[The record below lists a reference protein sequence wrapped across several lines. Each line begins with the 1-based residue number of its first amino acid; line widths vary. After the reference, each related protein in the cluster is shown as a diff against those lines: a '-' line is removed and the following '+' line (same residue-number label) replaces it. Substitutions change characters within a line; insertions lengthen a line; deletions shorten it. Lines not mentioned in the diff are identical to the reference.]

1 MSEGALIF
9 TGDIDFRT
17 GSNAS
22 ITTPK
27 SFATRSDVGGAKTI
41 LITNGDN
48 HLKRVVGVN
57 QFVRAASLTKITGFT
72 EDRNKKFT
80 VIAQTDDVSAFEY
93 PYPGTASTYINQNSL
108 TNGRPTY
115 ATGTGLI
122 IRWNGSNWE
131 LHNENTNV
139 TSAIHTDDTI
149 VPFIELDGNRR
160 TDFFGYSYATGLIG
174 SQVKFEFLLPRYQS
188 IIVEKDSTDK
198 IYIQKSVLSGE
209 GVSTDTDGTNVVVT
223 PIDRTYENARG
234 RIKPLG
240 KAVAAAGENNK
251 TNLNN
256 ATCFVAASST
266 TDDTSSG
273 RHLVITN
280 SAGVIQSQ
288 LGIPGYTYMK
298 IRKNATDMVYIEEAL
313 QLDGTPTANDQSIAE
328 EAFVNIKLTPCAILD

>member
-149 VPFIELDGNRR
+149 VPFITLAHGARR
-160 TDFFGYSYATGLIG
+160 GDFFGCSERSGG
-174 SQVKFEFLLPRYQS
+174 QVKWELFLPRFQS
-188 IIVEKDSTDK
+188 IVLQKESTDK
-198 IYIQKSVLSGE
+198 IYIQKAVLNTSG
-209 GVSTDTDGTNVVVT
+209 DGTITHSNGTNIVVT
-223 PIDRTYENARG
+223 PINRMYKDTH
-234 RIKPLG
+234 KVQPLAGHSTKAAG
-240 KAVAAAGENNK
+240 KANK
-251 TNLNN
+251 TNLNG
-256 ATCFVAASST
+256 ATCFLATTSST
-266 TDDTSSG
+266 NDSTLG
-273 RHLVITN
+273 RCIVIAD
-280 SAGVIQSQ
+280 SAGNTIAKTM
-288 LGIPGYTYMK
+288 IPGFSYMK
-298 IRKNATDMVYIEEAL
+298 IFKKPTDTVYCEETL
-313 QLDGTPTANDQSIAE
+313 FSDVSTDNINFFGLDDMRFSPIAIT
-328 EAFVNIKLTPCAILD
+328 N

>member
-149 VPFIELDGNRR
+149 VPFITLPHGARR
-160 TDFFGYSYATGLIG
+160 GDFFGFSERTGG
-174 SQVKFEFLLPRYQS
+174 QVKWELFLPRFQS
-188 IIVEKDSTDK
+188 IVLQKESTDK
-198 IYIQKSVLSGE
+198 IYIQKAVLNTSG
-209 GVSTDTDGTNVVVT
+209 DGTITHSNGTNIVVT
-223 PIDRTYENARG
+223 PINRMYKDTH
-234 RIKPLG
+234 KVQPLAGHSTKAAG
-240 KAVAAAGENNK
+240 KANK
-251 TNLNN
+251 TNLNG
-256 ATCFVAASST
+256 ATCFLATTSST
-266 TDDTSSG
+266 NDSTLG
-273 RHLVITN
+273 RCIVIADA
-280 SAGVIQSQ
+280 AGNTIAKTM
-288 LGIPGYTYMK
+288 IPGFSYMK
-298 IRKNATDMVYIEEAL
+298 IFKKPTDTVYCEETL
-313 QLDGTPTANDQSIAE
+313 FSDVSTDNINFFGLDDMRFSPIAIT
-328 EAFVNIKLTPCAILD
+328 N

>member
-9 TGDIDFRT
+9 TGEIDFRT
-17 GSNAS
+17 GSKAS

-27 SFATRSDVGGAKTI
+27 SFATRSDVGGAKTV

-48 HLKRVVGVN
+48 HLKRVVCVT
-57 QFVRAASLTKITGFT
+57 ASTSSVSLEKKSGFT
-72 EDRNKKFT
+72 EDRHKKFT
-80 VIAQTDDVSAFEY
+80 HHE
-93 PYPGTASTYINQNSL
+93 PG
-108 TNGRPTY
+108 G
-115 ATGTGLI
+115 G
-122 IRWNGSNWE
+122 GSGY
-131 LHNENTNV
+131 
-139 TSAIHTDDTI
+139 
-149 VPFIELDGNRR
+149 VP
-160 TDFFGYSYATGLIG
+160 
-174 SQVKFEFLLPRYQS
+174 VKFEFLLPRYQS
-188 IIVEKDSTDK
+188 IIIEKDSTDK

-240 KAVAAAGENNK
+240 KAVSAAGVANK

-256 ATCFVAASST
+256 ATCFVASSST

-288 LGIPGYTYMK
+288 IGIPGYTYMK
-298 IRKNATDMVYIEEAL
+298 IRKNRTDMVYIEEAL
-313 QLDGTPTANDQSIAE
+313 QLNGAPTVNDQSIAA
-328 EAFVNIKLTPCAILD
+328 EAFVNVKLTPCAILD